1 MMDGKRTLARGGLI
15 AALIGVEIFLAH
27 DLTTSSGVVGYTLT
41 KSHAVAPLRR
51 AKVGS
56 LGVQVG
62 APVAAGQII
71 ATLDATEVDNELEA
85 ATADRQRAI
94 AAISS
99 AIAKL
104 HRDNENITRRFETSA
119 ERATADLASA
129 EASART
135 ASAELAAVESE
146 IATQKDLVDKHMTTA
161 AVLNALELR
170 RASLAKQVDAA
181 EKVLGILRSNTDA
194 AGKRNSGWGSE
205 DENDSIIAPLEQQLH
220 VAELRIDQL
229 TREKAALILR
239 APVDGVVDQ
248 LPLRPGD
255 LAAPD
260 TPVAIVVATDTQ
272 RVVACVP
279 EIKANNV
286 ELGMEAE
293 ATSAFDHV
301 KATGAVESLTPD
313 IAPLPP
319 RCQPPGS
326 KAVAMGRLAIV
337 ALDAPMPGMPGQTQ
351 LVRFRSARRA
361 PKPVS
366 TVPAPVAANEPVRMT
381 VPGSLIAR
389 SRFEPSGIVWV
400 PALARF
406 VIVSDDTGYKDRD
419 NHAPWL
425 FAMTADGKVDAE
437 PLVVDGIPKLD
448 DLESI
453 ALDGDGALWVLSS
466 QSINKKG
473 KRKDA
478 RRLLVRIAVERGELR
493 ATGSVAIADLL
504 DKASDADRKAL
515 GIGDTRA
522 LDIEAMTWHDGAL
535 YVGLKAPVD
544 ADEKAMIW
552 KIAAP
557 AKLLAGDLSTVSL
570 WTRVATTVEA
580 DGRSV
585 PGGLADI
592 LFVGDRLLFTATAS
606 GMDPAVQSSVL
617 YVAKAVAGELKPT
630 KVRVFNGLKAEGLAV
645 SPHTGKLAVVFDR
658 GSEAG
663 MWQELALDEV
673 K

>member
-1 MMDGKRTLARGGLI
+1 MMDGKRTLARAGLI
-15 AALIGVEIFLAH
+15 AALIGVEIFLAR

-51 AKVGS
+51 AKVTS

-62 APVAAGQII
+62 APVIAGQVI
-71 ATLDATEVDNELEA
+71 ATLDTTEIDNELDA

-94 AAISS
+94 AAISA
-99 AIAKL
+99 AISKL
-104 HRDNENITRRFETSA
+104 HRDNENITRRFESSA

-129 EASART
+129 EAGART
-135 ASAELAAVESE
+135 AGAELAAVESE
-146 IATQKDLVDKHMTTA
+146 IATQKELVEKHMTTA
-161 AVLNALELR
+161 AVLNSLELR

-181 EKVLGILRSNTDA
+181 EKVLGILRTNTDA
-194 AGKRNSGWGSE
+194 AGKRNSGWGE
-205 DENDSIIAPLEQQLH
+205 QDENESIIAPLEQQLH
-220 VAELRIDQL
+220 VAELKIDQL
-229 TREKAALILR
+229 TRDKAALTLK

-260 TPVAIVVATDTQ
+260 APVAIVVATDTQ

-279 EIKANNV
+279 EIKANSV
-286 ELGMEAE
+286 DIGMEAE

-301 KATGAVESLTPD
+301 TASGAVESLTPD

-361 PKPVS
+361 PRQP
-366 TVPAPVAANEPVRMT
+366 PAKVVVNTNEALRMT
-381 VPGSLIAR
+381 VPGSLLAR

-406 VIVSDDTGYKDRD
+406 VIVSDDTGYKARD

-425 FAMTADGKVDAE
+425 FAMSADGKVDAE
-437 PLVVDGIPKLD
+437 PLVVEGIPKLD

-466 QSINKKG
+466 QSMNKKG

-478 RRLLVRIAVERGELR
+478 RRLLVRIAIDHGELR

-504 DKASDADRKAL
+504 DKANLAPL
-515 GIGDTRA
+515 GISDTRS

-535 YVGLKAPVD
+535 YFGLKAP
-544 ADEKAMIW
+544 EAMIW
-552 KIAAP
+552 KVSSP
-557 AKLLAGDLSTVSL
+557 AKLLAGDASVISL
-570 WTRVATTVEA
+570 WSRANVSVEA

-585 PGGLADI
+585 PGGFADI
-592 LFVGDRLLFTATAS
+592 LFVGDKLLFTATAS
-606 GMDPAVQSSVL
+606 GIDPASQTSVL
-617 YVAKAVAGELKPT
+617 FVSPATAGELKPT
-630 KVRVFNGLKAEGLAV
+630 KVRAFPGLKAEGLAV
-645 SPHTGKLAVVFDR
+645 SPHAGKLAVVFDR
-658 GSEAG
+658 GSDAG